1 MRIMAM
7 VVMLVALAL
16 SRAGTAQAQDSLR
29 PAAFALNCYIPTT
42 PGLHTRASLTG
53 KIKLAQRTIRFVA
66 SCSDNPSTSQFP
78 ELQVKDG
85 EVQTIDVSV
94 VTYLET
100 STSQMIAS
108 NPCSFSSRNG
118 FLTARCMAS
127 EAYGGEVEILV
138 SIAPLVP

>member
-1 MRIMAM
+1 VRTMAM

-16 SRAGTAQAQDSLR
+16 SGAGIAQAEWR

-42 PGLHTRASLTG
+42 PDLHTRASLIG
-53 KIKLAQRTIRFVA
+53 KIRLARRTVRFVA
-66 SCSDNPSTSQFP
+66 SCADSSSTSQFP
-78 ELQVKDG
+78 DLEVKDG
-85 EVQTIDVSV
+85 EVQVIDVSV

-100 STSQMIAS
+100 STGQMIAH

-127 EAYGGEVEILV
+127 ATYEGEVEILV